1 MSDIK
6 AEDIQLEHT
15 PSTTHPSGAADHD
28 AGDSSSFHDSYK
40 MSIRTYM
47 VLITMAFAWGT
58 YTMANIGPATTYS
71 YAVKALGRESISTW
85 IPNANLFPIIG
96 LQTIW
101 GSLADRFGKKWF
113 ILSGGVAGVIG
124 NVVAGSAKSTEVI
137 IAGQALNGL
146 CSSLYVRHLI
156 PSG

>member
-6 AEDIQLEHT
+6 ADDIQLEHA

-28 AGDSSSFHDSYK
+28 AGDSSSFHDSYR
-40 MSIRTYM
+40 MFIRTYM

-58 YTMANIGPATTYS
+58 CTMANIGPATTYS
-71 YAVKALGRESISTW
+71 YT
-85 IPNANLFPIIG
+85 
-96 LQTIW
+96 

-113 ILSGGVAGVIG
+113 ILSGGVADVIG
-124 NVVAGSAKSTEVI
+124 NVVAGFAKSTEVI

-146 CSSLYVRHLI
+146 GSSLYVRQLI
-156 PSG
+156 VSG